1 MTPFRRIIFFR
12 KHIINM
18 LQARFI
24 NETSKKTLPMKY
36 FTLEEAV
43 PSEMTL
49 NIIRQI
55 AHAYRAAGNK
65 DTRMGFAN

>member
-1 MTPFRRIIFFR
+1 
-12 KHIINM
+12 M